1 MADGSDADKIAAYNF
16 VASQLTNLTKMT
28 QVMVDLA
35 KESGEL
41 MERGDVEGLVDKLV
55 AIVADELKELDNYE
69 EIIDRIV
76 TRIDEIQ

>member
-35 KESGEL
+35 KESGGL

-76 TRIDEIQ
+76 SRIDEIQ

>member
-41 MERGDVEGLVDKLV
+41 MERGHVEGLVDKLV